1 MWAEFKT
8 QCRAQEA
15 QVLGVLPLI
24 HCLLTHYNRG
34 SQPMGPDSLQVR
46 YLHYDS

>member
-1 MWAEFKT
+1 MWAEFET

-24 HCLLTHYNRG
+24 HSLLTHYNSG
-34 SQPMGPDSLQVR
+34 SQPMDRDSLQVR